1 MTITIQE
8 GRQVWD
14 ILSVLSVVGE
24 FPFRSLHLIGGD
36 SIYQKIYKYLIKQT
50 YRNPETGE
58 ELTVKLLT
66 VSGNGEQKTVRLFK
80 RAIPLLDW
88 LGAKEYYMQVY
99 QNHKFSGGYNH
110 IVRNHRAAEA
120 VAMIKRL
127 GLEYRPYVE
136 SGCENMQ
143 SGALYFSARQ
153 IKTTP
158 SDELNKIVFT
168 AILGALFVGNTG
180 YAVYNTRNSV
190 MKWNGLGEFKA
201 LYSLKEFARFYTK
214 ACVMDSAILFGVTET
229 KALQT
234 MLDSSEHNKA
244 DFMFN
249 AVYRN
254 VHFVPLDENGV
265 RLLRILLVCDWR
277 ERLLSALFLD
287 DTRSYD
293 AGQFDYDA
301 KENGVYYISYF
312 EGNIARLLRFREAVR
327 ILKCRFSVLCFPFQV
342 PFIKEVFGGE
352 IDVRTIELDAIEEEL
367 GIKEGI

>member
-50 YRNPETGE
+50 YRNPKTGE

-66 VSGNGEQKTVRLFK
+66 VSGSGEQKTVRLFK
-80 RAIPLLDW
+80 RAIPILDW
-88 LGAKEYYMQVY
+88 LGAKEYYLDVY

-110 IVRNHRAAEA
+110 ILRNHRAAEV
-120 VAMIKRL
+120 VAMMKEL
-127 GLEYRPYVE
+127 GLEYRPYIAQPLME
-136 SGCENMQ
+136 GGEMD
-143 SGALYFSARQ
+143 GYLSARQ
-153 IKTTP
+153 IKTNVA
-158 SDELNKIVFT
+158 DEANKIIFT
-168 AILGALFVGNTG
+168 SMLGVLFSGNVG
-180 YAVYNTRNSV
+180 YAIYNTRNSV

-201 LYSLKEFARFYTK
+201 MYSVKEFARFYKPTMT
-214 ACVMDSAILFGVTET
+214 VESAILFGFSEEKAFET
-229 KALQT
+229 VVA
-234 MLDSSEHNKA
+234 SSENNKT
-244 DFMFN
+244 DFLLN

-254 VHFVPLDENGV
+254 VYFVPLDENGV
-265 RLLRILLVCDWR
+265 RQLRMFLVPDWR

-293 AGQFDYDA
+293 TGQFEYDA

-312 EGNIARLLRFREAVR
+312 EGNIAKLLRFREAVR
-327 ILKCRFSVLCFPFQV
+327 ILKCPFAVLCFPFQV
-342 PFIKEVFGGE
+342 SFIKECFGGDV
-352 IDVRTIELDAIEEEL
+352 DVRTITLDAIEEEL
-367 GIKEGI
+367 GIEEGV